1 MSSTHAAQTDASE
14 ATRLIQE
21 VTLWQ
26 DFSAWANS
34 SIGTFILLSTHNRLM
49 IDTIRQ
55 RYAAAAIR

>member
-1 MSSTHAAQTDASE
+1 MSSTHAAQIYASE

-26 DFSAWANS
+26 DFSVWTNIP
-34 SIGTFILLSTHNRLM
+34 IGTFILLSTHNRLV

-55 RYAAAAIR
+55 PYAAAAIR